1 MASRQHLERIV
12 NSLQQALLLADHLHR
27 TTDADQVNQADLG
40 QLTLALKQAAA
51 ALDALRR
58 EKDQL

>member
-27 TTDADQVNQADLG
+27 TTGADQVNQADLG

-58 EKDQL
+58 EKEQL